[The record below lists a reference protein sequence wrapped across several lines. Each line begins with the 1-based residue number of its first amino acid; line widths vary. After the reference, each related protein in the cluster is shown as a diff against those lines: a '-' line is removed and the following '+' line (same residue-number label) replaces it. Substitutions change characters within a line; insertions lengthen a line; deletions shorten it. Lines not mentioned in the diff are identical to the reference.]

1 MRLYCVKLDATLAFP
16 NCKLNL
22 VALRSVIEHRAP
34 KSAPLDTPGTRRRD
48 GPRRRVATLGR
59 ARTRRSGAPAA
70 PQSAHTACKKCP
82 PRPHGLSC
90 IRRGATDDPP
100 PVPLATA
107 AAARGVEIPLL
118 LGRRASLHRPRTP
131 GYGGGGGEG
140 GRGARGRLAGPPP
153 RDLSRPPSSRP
164 QIPLLLGR
172 RGESPPAPVPLA
184 TAAAAARGRDPEPS
198 GAAGRVSTSPVPL
211 VTAAAARGVEIP
223 PPLGA
228 AGRVST
234 APRTPGHGGGGE
246 GGRDPAPSRGGGASL
261 HRPPS
266 RSFWGD
272 GASFHRAPYPW
283 LRRRRRRGVE
293 IPLLLG
299 RRGES
304 PPAPYP
310 LATGGGGEGGR
321 DPEPSGA
328 AGRVSTGHRTPGYG
342 RRRQGG

>member
-34 KSAPLDTPGTRRRD
+34 KSRLLTR
-48 GPRRRVATLGR
+48 LGR
-59 ARTRRSGAPAA
+59 AAA
-70 PQSAHTACKKCP
+70 T
-82 PRPHGLSC
+82 
-90 IRRGATDDPP
+90 
-100 PVPLATA
+100 
-107 AAARGVEIPLL
+107 
-118 LGRRASLHRPRTP
+118 
-131 GYGGGGGEG
+131 
-140 GRGARGRLAGPPP
+140 
-153 RDLSRPPSSRP
+153 
-164 QIPLLLGR
+164 
-172 RGESPPAPVPLA
+172 
-184 TAAAAARGRDPEPS
+184 
-198 GAAGRVSTSPVPL
+198 
-211 VTAAAARGVEIP
+211 
-223 PPLGA
+223 GA

-234 APRTPGHGGGGE
+234 APRTPGYGGGE

-293 IPLLLG
+293 IPSLLG

-304 PPAPYP
+304 PPPPYPWLRAAAARGVEIPSLLGRRGESPLATVP
-310 LATGGGGEGGR
+310 LATGGGGKGGR

-328 AGRVSTGHRTPGYG
+328 AGRVSTDPCTPCL
-342 RRRQGG
+342 RRRRRGG